1 MLMVLES
8 DAGLSVNDLLREVAM
23 PVREIDEAVANLKRK
38 GLVNDD
44 DSRVRLT
51 AAGIEQ
57 TKDLWAIAREQQDKV
72 FADFSPEQIDT
83 FKAVLKQ
90 LISRC

>member
-1 MLMVLES
+1 MLES
-8 DAGLSVNDLLREVAM
+8 DAGLSANELLREVAM

-51 AAGIEQ
+51 TAGIEQ
-57 TKDLWAIAREQQDKV
+57 TDDLWSIAQEQQDKV
-72 FADFSPEQIDT
+72 FADFSDEQIET
-83 FKAVLKQ
+83 FKAVLKT
-90 LISRC
+90 LIRQC